1 MKIKNTFM
9 LRQIAG
15 TWIAMTVGENADNVE
30 GVLSLNDSGV
40 LLWKCLEH
48 GCDLEQLVSALTNE
62 YDIDR
67 LQAMEDAKAF
77 VEKLRGLDCLE

>member
-1 MKIKNTFM
+1 MKIKSNYM

-15 TWIAMTVGENADNVE
+15 TWIAMIVGDDSDNMQ

-48 GCDLEQLVSALTNE
+48 ECDIDFLVHAIINE
-62 YDIDR
+62 YDIDI
-67 LQAMEDAKAF
+67 QHATEDVVAF
-77 VEKLRGLDCLE
+77 VEKLRNLGCIE